1 MATIFVEEVKQLV
14 KEQLAHIIS
23 GEHGKSQQVM
33 YFLGFPIPNVVY
45 NSVLAQKQKNI
56 VSSLSDKIIKF
67 EGSLDDQENT
77 KQIIS
82 FINTARVEVQAARE
96 HHKEP
101 KDGGDTISC
110 LTVLSRNID
119 DLHNKII
126 KLKKED
132 PKLYC
137 FELLNKH
144 YEGSALDIVAGQL
157 IHYHGEE
164 IFTPQSSDPDIR
176 KNKEKALATRI
187 RAINER
193 IQEDTPLQT
202 QKERVQECL
211 DDLRTD
217 NGIISK
223 GNDSVIKTLMT
234 KVTFFGFGLDPALAG
249 SREGRLGSLIDC
261 TEDRV
266 ARLQAPIP
274 TLERTA
280 DKSAPVQAPIPAVES
295 APVQASIPAV
305 ENAPVQ
311 APIPAVE
318 NAPVQ
323 APIPAVES
331 APVQASISAVESAP
345 VQASISTTER
355 AENRSTKSKAPLPKI
370 RKKEPEVTSEEIPSP
385 SF

>member
-67 EGSLDDQENT
+67 EGCLDDQENT
-77 KQIIS
+77 KQLIS

-96 HHKEP
+96 QHKEP
-101 KDGGDTISC
+101 KDGGETVSC
-110 LTVLSRNID
+110 LTILSRNID
-119 DLHNKII
+119 DLLNKI
-126 KLKKED
+126 KTLKQED
-132 PKLYC
+132 PVLYC
-137 FELLNKH
+137 YDLLNKN
-144 YEGSALDIVAGQL
+144 YEGTALDILAGQL

-164 IFTPQSSDPDIR
+164 TFTPQSSDPDIR

-223 GNDSVIKTLMT
+223 GNESVIKSLMT

-266 ARLQAPIP
+266 ARLKAPAPIPMLERAEDKSTPAQAPIP
-274 TLERTA
+274 PAERTENQ
-280 DKSAPVQAPIPAVES
+280 SAPVQAPIPAVERTEEKS
-295 APVQASIPAV
+295 
-305 ENAPVQ
+305 APVQ
-311 APIPAVE
+311 APIPRR
-318 NAPVQ
+318 
-323 APIPAVES
+323 
-331 APVQASISAVESAP
+331 
-345 VQASISTTER
+345 ER
-355 AENRSTKSKAPLPKI
+355 TENRGTKSKTPIP
-370 RKKEPEVTSEEIPSP
+370 RMGKKEPEVSSEETPSP